1 MKKFIILVLII
12 LALFTIDHPLI
23 KEPRER
29 LLGDGVNVLSD
40 FSQVNRSSAANMA
53 KNTIKSQLNLSSS
66 EREYVEEAFLN
77 DDKLQIFHLHYCR
90 EKDINLYFYG
100 ERLERV
106 CNIVSDALEER
117 LNK

>member
-1 MKKFIILVLII
+1 MKKFLILVLII

-29 LLGDGVNVLSD
+29 LLGDGVSLLSD
-40 FSQVNRSSAANMA
+40 ASKINRSPAANMA
-53 KNTIKSQLNLSSS
+53 KTNIKSQLNLSNS
-66 EREYVEEAFLN
+66 EHEYIEETFTS
-77 DDKLQIFHLHYCR
+77 DDELQVFHLRYCR

-100 ERLERV
+100 ERLNRV
-106 CNIVSDALEER
+106 CSIVSNALEER

>member
-40 FSQVNRSSAANMA
+40 FSQVNRVM
-53 KNTIKSQLNLSSS
+53 
-66 EREYVEEAFLN
+66 
-77 DDKLQIFHLHYCR
+77 
-90 EKDINLYFYG
+90 G
-100 ERLERV
+100 
-106 CNIVSDALEER
+106 
-117 LNK
+117 